1 MANIFRSI
9 QNRDKT
15 FALMLE
21 RYLQLEEE
29 YELARAALTF
39 KGKTIV
45 AAVNDQA
52 EWPIFVDERL
62 AELKMLC
69 KKLET
74 TVEMI
79 RGDISRELKGSALD
93 PGRDITK
100 FIDRDDRFLDMNEQ
114 FLMFEE
120 LREKYVAL
128 SGAWT
133 TRGYSVK
140 NRVDLMIHQIK
151 DNLL

>member
-1 MANIFRSI
+1 MANIFRNI

-21 RYLQLEEE
+21 RYVQLEEE
-29 YELARAALTF
+29 YDLGRAALSF
-39 KGKTIV
+39 KGKTMV

-62 AELKMLC
+62 AELKGLC

-79 RGDISRELKGSALD
+79 RGEVVRELKGSALD

-100 FIDRDDRFLDMNEQ
+100 YVDRDDRFLDMNEQ
-114 FLMFEE
+114 FLMFDE

-128 SGAWT
+128 SEAWT
-133 TRGYSVK
+133 TRGYAIK
-140 NRVDLMIHQIK
+140 NRVDLMVHQIK